1 MSTFD
6 LVIRGGRIVDGTG
19 AAPFRGDIG
28 IVDGN
33 IAAVGGDIGEGA
45 EEIDAAGKIVTPGFV
60 DVHTHYD
67 GHVTW
72 ENRLKPSSFH
82 GVTTVVI
89 GNCGVGFAPCRAE
102 EQDGLIRLMEGVED
116 IPFPVLKTG
125 LPWTWESFPE
135 YLDLLAS
142 RSYDMDVACY
152 LPHAAL
158 RVYVMGERA
167 VEREPATPE
176 DIDRMCGLLG
186 EALDAGA
193 VGIGTS
199 RTLFHRSSD
208 GKAIPTLDA
217 AEAELLGFAET
228 LRARG
233 HGVFQIVEDLHLPGG
248 DLSLVSKLAERSE
261 RPVTFT
267 IGTANSGPQVW
278 PRLIAELEAANDA
291 GLTVRGQ
298 VLPRG
303 IGMML
308 GHHLTLNPFY
318 STPSYERIADLPLAE
333 RLAMLRQADVK
344 AAILSESLD
353 ADAPSMLGRMV
364 RQFDAMFE
372 LGHVPDYEQPPEN
385 SISARAARAGLS
397 PEEVAYDLLLEEGAM
412 LYMALGNLT
421 DGNLDA
427 VGTILRHRDIIPGLG
442 DGGAHCGTI
451 CDASYSTFALMHW
464 GRDRPEGQLPIEDLV
479 RRLSKAPADLLG
491 FEDRGVLAPGYKAD
505 INVIDLDNL
514 YLHAPETTCDLP
526 GGGRRLVQR
535 SEGYAATI
543 VSGSIVYRNG
553 EATGTLPGRLVRG
566 ANARAAVATLACGPG
581 NTAV

>member
-1 MSTFD
+1 MSSFD
-6 LVIRGGRIVDGTG
+6 LVIRNGLIVDGSGETPF
-19 AAPFRGDIG
+19 AADIG
-28 IVDGN
+28 IIGGK
-33 IAAVGGDIGEGA
+33 IAAVGAALPKGA
-45 EEIDAAGKIVTPGFV
+45 QEIDATGMLVTPGFI
-60 DVHTHYD
+60 DAHTHYD

-72 ENRLKPSSFH
+72 ENRLRPSSFH
-82 GVTTVVI
+82 GITTAVV

-102 EQDGLIRLMEGVED
+102 QQDALIHLMEGVED

-125 LPWTWESFPE
+125 LPWTWESFPD

-142 RSYDMDVACY
+142 RPYDMDVACY

-167 VEREPATPE
+167 VNREPATTA
-176 DIDRMCGLLG
+176 DIERMCALFG

-208 GKAIPTLDA
+208 GNPIPTFEA
-217 AEAELLGFAET
+217 AETELLGLAET
-228 LRARG
+228 MRLRG
-233 HGVFQIVEDLHLPGG
+233 HGVFQMVEDLHLPGA
-248 DLSLVSKLAERSE
+248 SLALVTRLAERSN

-267 IGTANSGPQVW
+267 IGTANQGPQAW
-278 PRLIAELEAANDA
+278 PRLVAELEAANDA
-291 GLTVRGQ
+291 GLTIKGQ

-318 STPSYERIADLPLAE
+318 STPSYVDIASTPWPE
-333 RLAMLRQADVK
+333 RLDILRRPEVRQ
-344 AAILSESLD
+344 AILSEPLD
-353 ADAPSMLGRMV
+353 ANAPSMLGRMV

-372 LGHVPDYEQPPEN
+372 LGDPPNYEQPPER
-385 SISARAARAGLS
+385 SIAARAARAGVA
-397 PEEVAYDLLLEEGAM
+397 PEALAYDLLLQEGAM

-421 DGNLDA
+421 DGTLDA
-427 VGTILRHRDIIPGLG
+427 VGTLLKHRDIIPGLG

-451 CDASYSTFALMHW
+451 CDASYSTFMLMHW
-464 GRDRPEGQLPIEDLV
+464 GRDRAEGRLPIQDLV
-479 RRLSKAPADLLG
+479 HRLSRAPAQLLG
-491 FEDRGVLAPGYKAD
+491 LLDRGLLAPGLKAD

-514 YLHAPETTCDLP
+514 YLHAPETTSDLP

-543 VSGSIVYRNG
+543 VSGQLVYVHG
-553 EATGTLPGRLVRG
+553 EATGALPGRLVRG
-566 ANARAAVATLACGPG
+566 SRQP
-581 NTAV
+581 

>member
-1 MSTFD
+1 MSAFD

-19 AAPFRGDIG
+19 AVPFIGDIG
-28 IVDGN
+28 IADGK
-33 IAAVGGDIGEGA
+33 IAAIGDDLGQGA

-167 VEREPATPE
+167 VEREPATAE

-217 AEAELLGFAET
+217 EEAELLGFAET

-248 DLSLVSKLAERSE
+248 DLSLVSRLAERSE

-267 IGTANSGPQVW
+267 IGTANNGPQAW

-291 GLTVRGQ
+291 GLTVKGQ

-318 STPSYERIADLPLAE
+318 STPSYERIAGVPLAE
-333 RLAMLRQADVK
+333 RLEMLRRPDMK

-385 SISARAARAGLS
+385 SIAARAARAGLS
-397 PEEVAYDLLLEEGAM
+397 PEDLAYDLLLEADAM

-451 CDASYSTFALMHW
+451 CDAASPTFMLQHW
-464 GRDRPEGQLPIEDLV
+464 VRDRQGKRIALEAAIKRQCRDTAMLYGL
-479 RRLSKAPADLLG
+479 
-491 FEDRGVLAPGYKAD
+491 EDRGVLAPGYLAD
-505 INVIDLDNL
+505 LNIIDMEALKL
-514 YLHAPETTCDLP
+514 GKPWLAFDLP
-526 GGGRRLVQR
+526 AGGKRLLQKA
-535 SEGYAATI
+535 EGYVATI
-543 VSGSIVYRNG
+543 KSGVVTFRDG
-553 EATGTLPGRLVRG
+553 AMQGPTPGGVIRG
-566 ANARAAVATLACGPG
+566 PQRVELAIAAE
-581 NTAV
+581 

>member
-1 MSTFD
+1 MSSFD
-6 LVIRGGRIVDGTG
+6 LVIRNGLVVDGSG
-19 AAPFRGDIG
+19 EAPFAADIG
-28 IVDGN
+28 IVGGK
-33 IAAVGGDIGEGA
+33 IAAVGAALPKGA
-45 EEIDAAGKIVTPGFV
+45 QEIDATGMLVTPGFI
-60 DVHTHYD
+60 DAHTHYD

-72 ENRLKPSSFH
+72 ENRLLPSSFH
-82 GVTTVVI
+82 GITTAVI

-102 EQDGLIRLMEGVED
+102 QQDALINLMEGVED

-125 LPWTWESFPE
+125 LPWTWESFPD

-142 RSYDMDVACY
+142 RPYDMDVACY

-167 VEREPATPE
+167 VNREPATTA
-176 DIDRMCGLLG
+176 DIERMCALFG

-208 GKAIPTLDA
+208 GNPIPTFEA
-217 AEAELLGFAET
+217 AEAELLGLAET
-228 LRARG
+228 MRLRG
-233 HGVFQIVEDLHLPGG
+233 HGVFQMVEDLHLPGA
-248 DLSLVSKLAERSE
+248 SLALVTRLAERSN

-267 IGTANSGPQVW
+267 IGTANQGPQAW
-278 PRLIAELEAANDA
+278 PRLVAELEAANDA
-291 GLTVRGQ
+291 GLTVKGQ

-318 STPSYERIADLPLAE
+318 STPSYVDIASTPWPE
-333 RLAMLRQADVK
+333 RLEILRQPEVRT
-344 AAILSESLD
+344 AILSEPLD
-353 ADAPSMLGRMV
+353 ANAPSVLGRMV

-372 LGHVPDYEQPPEN
+372 LGDPPNYEQPPER
-385 SISARAARAGLS
+385 SIAARAARAGVA
-397 PEEVAYDLLLEEGAM
+397 PEALAYDLLLQEGAM

-421 DGNLDA
+421 DGKLDA
-427 VGTILRHRDIIPGLG
+427 VGTLLKHRDIIPGLG

-451 CDASYSTFALMHW
+451 CDASYSTFMLMHW
-464 GRDRPEGQLPIEDLV
+464 GRDRAEGKLPIQDV
-479 RRLSKAPADLLG
+479 VHRLSRAPAQLLG
-491 FEDRGVLAPGYKAD
+491 LLDRGLLAPGLKAD

-514 YLHAPETTCDLP
+514 YLHAPETTSDLP

-543 VSGSIVYRNG
+543 VSGQLVYVHG
-553 EATGTLPGRLVRG
+553 EATGALPGRLVRG
-566 ANARAAVATLACGPG
+566 SRQP
-581 NTAV
+581 